1 MLLFYTINELLLLL
15 WAYLFCMRKPS
26 KVKNAVFLCLAFG
39 QLLTLMV
46 LRNQIGN
53 DYNMYAVGFRQMTED
68 GFTNLTYQDWEIGF
82 VLLTKLLGMIL
93 PNYLWY
99 FGVLSLFAIVPAA
112 VFIARNSEIPWLST
126 ILYVNLFVFFME
138 MNFLR
143 QMIAVSLVML
153 AWSFM
158 KRNKFIPFALVILF
172 ASLFHQTVLVLLP
185 VYLLVKMKPG
195 IKELVIYG
203 YFILWFYMAS
213 DGFVNIL
220 TNFYHEEY
228 KESIF
233 ITRGLSF
240 TYAIFPV
247 AVTVIAFVL
256 AKLGTINVTHE
267 NKYLI
272 NLSLIGTLLMVTM
285 SKHSIIERLSYYF
298 IIFLLLLAPLTAR
311 SLSAKG
317 ISATLSSGRTIV
329 LTSEKQKRLL
339 AVGFILLILVLSYV
353 HFYYGLFQHAH
364 GAVPYDF
371 WLRFDGSKQI
381 REFFAL

>member
-112 VFIARNSEIPWLST
+112 VFMARNSEIPWLST

-195 IKELVIYG
+195 IKELVVYG

>member
-112 VFIARNSEIPWLST
+112 VFMARNSEIPWLST

-195 IKELVIYG
+195 IKELVVYG

-220 TNFYHEEY
+220 TIFYHEEY